1 MKRIIKELHPY
12 RSIHEIYSR
21 YHRERNT
28 VFLDS
33 SLRNSLGKYSIIGL
47 HPYLTITNDGETLVV
62 NGTPQDE
69 DFETFLRRYLL
80 EHWDENETDL
90 PIVSGAIG
98 YFSYDYGRKSAGI
111 SSRHRKEVEIPQ
123 CILNF
128 YDDFII
134 EDHQKK
140 KIWFVANG
148 KLQKSCLA
156 VEQLEREIAE
166 IPRITEDH
174 RAYEITVIPN
184 FQKKDYLDAIDK
196 MIQYIIEGDIYIA
209 NMTQQLAIRS
219 EKVPFD
225 AFLKLRRINP
235 SPFGGYLQYGDFQ
248 IICASPERFLLMKQ
262 KKIETRPIKGTRK
275 RGETPQ
281 EDAALRRELEQSEK
295 DRSELLMIVDLERN
309 DLNHVCVPGSVKVT
323 ELFAVEEYA
332 TVFHLVSTITGRLRE
347 ELTAMDLM
355 SAAFPGGSI
364 TGAPKIRAMEIIDEL
379 EHSQRNLYT
388 GSIGYLTLDGSMDL
402 NIVIRTALHKDGVY
416 HLGVGGGITFESDLE
431 FEYEET
437 LQKAKAILEAL
448 T

>member
-47 HPYLTITNDGETLVV
+47 HPYLTITNDG
-62 NGTPQDE
+62 GDPCRQRSPQDE

-80 EHWDENETDL
+80 EHLDENETDL
-90 PIVSGAIG
+90 PIVSGIG

-140 KIWFVANG
+140 KIWLVANG

-219 EKVPFD
+219 EKAPFD

-275 RGETPQ
+275 RGETPKKTRRYA
-281 EDAALRRELEQSEK
+281 ENWNNPKKTAASF
-295 DRSELLMIVDLERN
+295 LMIVDLERN
-309 DLNHVCVPGSVKVT
+309 DLNHVCVPGSVK
-323 ELFAVEEYA
+323 
-332 TVFHLVSTITGRLRE
+332 
-347 ELTAMDLM
+347 
-355 SAAFPGGSI
+355 
-364 TGAPKIRAMEIIDEL
+364 
-379 EHSQRNLYT
+379 RN
-388 GSIGYLTLDGSMDL
+388 GTLC
-402 NIVIRTALHKDGVY
+402 
-416 HLGVGGGITFESDLE
+416 GGGIRHCFSFGIYHYRKIEGRTYRDGSDERGLSRR
-431 FEYEET
+431 FHYWR
-437 LQKAKAILEAL
+437 AKNPGNGNY
-448 T
+448 